1 MRILLCHSSGS
12 LQGKTQPFDSGRI
25 TFRTSEECDVR
36 FDCALDTSVHAI
48 HADLS
53 VEHGIPV
60 LRDRTAKRLLF
71 GNGVRQKKRLCG
83 MDGDL
88 IQFEEAGPESA
99 SG

>member
-1 MRILLCHSSGS
+1 MRILLCHLSGS

-60 LRDRTAKRLLF
+60 LRDRTAKCLLF
-71 GNGVRQKKRLCG
+71 VNGVRQKEAALR
-83 MDGDL
+83 DGDL
-88 IQFEEAGPESA
+88 IQFEEAGPEFA

>member
-1 MRILLCHSSGS
+1 MRILLRQLSGS

-25 TFRTSEECDVR
+25 TFGTSEVCDVR
-36 FDCALDTSVHAI
+36 FDCAFDVAAHAI
-48 HADLS
+48 HAELS

-60 LRDRTAKRLLF
+60 LLDRTAKRLLF
-71 GNGVRQKKRLCG
+71 VNGVMQKEAAVR
-83 MDGDL
+83 DGDL